1 MSPKTP
7 YRARIGAVHHTDP
20 ACPIGRQIPADLR
33 VEDAGGLPL
42 CSTCRL
48 RGQARPASGA
58 FARRPVADDAETSD
72 PTDPDDAPLG
82 AGEAVEP

>member
-1 MSPKTP
+1 MPPKTP

-20 ACPIGRQIPADLR
+20 ACPIGRQIPAELL

-48 RGQARPASGA
+48 RGQARPPSGA
-58 FARRPVADDAETSD
+58 FAREGQSDDGATDPESSHPEPFADAEGS
-72 PTDPDDAPLG
+72 G
-82 AGEAVEP
+82 